1 MITSDWT
8 PLADHL
14 WQSTAVACATALL
27 ALALRNNHARIRY
40 GLWLIASIKFLVPF
54 SALVAV
60 GRFLSRPAPTPLRAP
75 AVTAVVQQV
84 TQPFSKI
91 AATTVQPHVTSH
103 ALSILPILVTVWLA
117 GVLTVVVRWCNQWMR
132 IRRAMRAGSRL
143 PVDVRVPV
151 ISTPALLE
159 PGIFG
164 IFRPVLLLPD
174 GIADRLTQ
182 EHLEAVLAHELCHV
196 RRRDNLAAAIHMS
209 VEAIFWFYPVVWWIG
224 SRLVDERERA
234 CDEEVLRGG
243 NAPAVYAESILKTY
257 QFYIESPLAC
267 LSGITGSDLKKR
279 IVRIMTQRL
288 ADRLTLA
295 RKALLGCVAT
305 AVIAGPVLFGLSK
318 QEAASSQPANQGPL
332 PSFEVVSIKPN
343 RSGGGMIRLN
353 NSPGRFSATNLTPKM
368 LIEYAYNIK
377 DPQLSGGPAWIA
389 TDHYD
394 IEATTNESPEERR
407 ANPSSAVVG
416 EHKAGLDQ
424 WADERRKLMLRSL
437 LAERFKLTL
446 NQETRELPVYDLLVA
461 KGGPKFHE
469 TVVPPIDPNAPPPAP
484 SGPPGPGQPFRGRG
498 MRVGPGQLTMNGGT
512 MAMFADHLS
521 QRLGRSVIDKTGL
534 KGEYDFSLQWTP
546 EQNEMMRS
554 VFGGGLEGTNGKEPA
569 PPPDSGP
576 TIFTALQEQLGLKL
590 ESAKGPVTIYVI
602 AHIEQPSPN

>member
-1 MITSDWT
+1 MITADWT

-14 WQSTAVACATALL
+14 WQSTAVACAAALL

-40 GLWLIASIKFLVPF
+40 CLWLIASIKFLVPF

-75 AVTAVVQQV
+75 AVTAVIQQV
-84 TQPFSKI
+84 TQPFSGI
-91 AATTVQPHVTSH
+91 GATVAEPHVTSH
-103 ALSILPILVTVWLA
+103 ALSILPILVMVWLA
-117 GVLTVVVRWCNQWMR
+117 GVLAVVMHWCKQWMG
-132 IRRAMRAGSRL
+132 IRRAMRVGSRL
-143 PVDVRVPV
+143 SVDVRVPV

-182 EHLEAVLAHELCHV
+182 EHLEAILAHELCHV

-209 VEAIFWFYPVVWWIG
+209 VEAIFWFYPLVWWIG

-288 ADRLTLA
+288 SERLTLA
-295 RKALLGCVAT
+295 RKALLGCVAA

-318 QEAASSQPANQGPL
+318 QEAASTQSANQGPL
-332 PSFEVVSIKPN
+332 PSFEAASVKPN

-353 NSPGRFSATNLTPKM
+353 NTPGRFSATNVTVKL

-394 IEATTNESPEERR
+394 IEATTNESPEERK
-407 ANPSSAVVG
+407 ANPSG
-416 EHKAGLDQ
+416 G
-424 WADERRKLMLRSL
+424 DERRKLMLRSL
-437 LAERFKLTL
+437 LAERFQLTL
-446 NQETRELPVYDLLVA
+446 NQETRELPVYDLVVA

-484 SGPPGPGQPFRGRG
+484 SGPPPGPGQPFRGRG

-534 KGEYDFSLQWTP
+534 KGEYDLSLQWTP

-554 VFGGGLEGTNGKEPA
+554 VFGGAPEGPGGKEPA

>member
-1 MITSDWT
+1 MITADWT

-14 WQSTAVACATALL
+14 WQSTAVACAAALL
-27 ALALRNNHARIRY
+27 ALSLRNNHARIRY
-40 GLWLIASIKFLVPF
+40 CLWLIASIKFLVPF

-60 GRFLSRPAPTPLRAP
+60 GRFLSGPAPTPLRAP
-75 AVTAVVQQV
+75 AVTAVIQQV
-84 TQPFSKI
+84 TQPFSGI
-91 AATTVQPHVTSH
+91 GATAAVPHVTSH
-103 ALSILPILVTVWLA
+103 ALGILPILVTVWLA
-117 GVLTVVVRWCNQWMR
+117 GVLAVVMHWCKQWMR
-132 IRRAMRAGSRL
+132 IRRAMRVGSRL
-143 PVDVRVPV
+143 AVDVRVPV
-151 ISTPALLE
+151 ILTPALLE

-182 EHLEAVLAHELCHV
+182 EHLEAILAHELCHV

-209 VEAIFWFYPVVWWIG
+209 VEAIFWFYPLVWWIG

-288 ADRLTLA
+288 AERLTLA
-295 RKALLGCVAT
+295 RKALLGCVAA

-318 QEAASSQPANQGPL
+318 QEAAFAQSVDQGPL
-332 PSFEVVSIKPN
+332 PSFEAASVKPN

-353 NSPGRFSATNLTPKM
+353 NTPGRFSATNVTPKL

-394 IEATTNESPEERR
+394 IEATTNESPEERK
-407 ANPSSAVVG
+407 ANPSG
-416 EHKAGLDQ
+416 G
-424 WADERRKLMLRSL
+424 DERRKLMLRSL

-446 NQETRELPVYDLLVA
+446 NQETRELPVYDLVVA

-484 SGPPGPGQPFRGRG
+484 SGPPPGPGQPFRGRG

-534 KGEYDFSLQWTP
+534 KGEYDLSLQWTP

-554 VFGGGLEGTNGKEPA
+554 VFGGAPEGPGGKEPV